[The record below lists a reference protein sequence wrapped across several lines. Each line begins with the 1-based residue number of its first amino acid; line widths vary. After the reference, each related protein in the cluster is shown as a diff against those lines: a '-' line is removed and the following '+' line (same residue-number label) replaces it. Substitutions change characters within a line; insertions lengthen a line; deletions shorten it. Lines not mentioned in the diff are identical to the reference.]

1 MQDLRYSLR
10 RLAAAPGFTIVAI
23 LSLAL
28 GIGANSAMFSIV
40 NAFLM
45 RDLHVREPDRL
56 VEIYTSDENG
66 FRYSVSSVA
75 DYHSLRA
82 ATTDVFEGIA
92 AYQLFIAQNNLGET
106 SRLVMGELV
115 SGNYFELLGLRP
127 ALGRGFRAEEDA
139 TEGTHAVVVLSHGY
153 WRQQFAGDPNAIGR
167 TVVLNRRPYTVIGV
181 APPEFKGAYPGIES
195 QLYVPMMMSNV
206 LMPGSLDRI
215 NNRGTRSLFMRG
227 RLREGASADRA
238 ATAVATVSQRLAQ
251 EFPATNDQRLMHVLP
266 TESVS
271 IHPAI
276 DKALVPVAALLLSVV
291 GLVLLIACANLASFL
306 LARAADRRKEIA
318 IRLAL
323 GAGRARL
330 IRQLMVESTTLAIAG
345 GTVGIGLA
353 YLIVQTLIGF
363 QPPLPIPLDLSIELD
378 TRVLA
383 FTAFVSILAGIAF
396 GLAPALQATRPQLA
410 PTLRDEAG
418 NITGGRR
425 RVTLRNVLV
434 AGQIAIALVLL
445 IASGLFIRSLRK
457 AQHIDPGFYNGPAAI
472 LWPNMEMSGYDEE
485 RGRLMQ
491 ERLRQRLLQVPGVTH
506 VAMADRL
513 PLGAGVQ
520 NRAMLIDG
528 VNPPPGLDVLH
539 IDHTNVDHDYF
550 AAFEIPILSG
560 RGFNETDT
568 RTAEPVVMISEAAAR
583 AYWPNREAV
592 GQIIFVGGDRSHPH
606 RVIGVVRDTK
616 VRTLGE
622 LPRPYVYFSAQQSYV
637 PAFQVMVRGNLPAS
651 QLLVATRR
659 AALELDPQLVLFETK
674 TMEQHLA
681 LMLFPPRMAALLLSV
696 FGGLALLLASVGLY
710 GLVSYAVSRRTREIG
725 IRMALG
731 ASGRDVIRLMAGSG
745 MRLVLT
751 GSVIGIILAAAVSW
765 LLSRFLYGISALDI
779 ATFIAIPGLLALV
792 GFVACY
798 VPARRASRGSPM
810 QALVNE

>member
-10 RLAAAPGFTIVAI
+10 RLARAPGFTTVAI

-45 RDLHVREPDRL
+45 RDLHVRAPERL
-56 VEIYTSDENG
+56 VEIYTSDDNG
-66 FRYSVSSVA
+66 FQYSVSSVA
-75 DYHSLRA
+75 DYLNLRA

-92 AYQLFIAQNNLGET
+92 AYEIFIAQNNLGET

-115 SGNYFELLGLRP
+115 SGNYFDLLGVRP
-127 ALGRGFRAEEDA
+127 VQGRGFFVEEDA
-139 TEGTHAVVVLSHGY
+139 TVGTHPVVIISHGY
-153 WRQQFAGDPNAIGR
+153 WQQQFAGDPNAIGR

-181 APPEFKGAYPGIES
+181 APREFKGTFPGIES

-215 NNRGTRSLFMRG
+215 NNRGSRSLLMRG
-227 RLREGASADRA
+227 RLRDGVTAERA
-238 ATAVATVSQRLAQ
+238 TAAVATVSQRLAQ
-251 EFPATNDQRLMHVLP
+251 EFPETNEKRLMNVLA

-345 GTVGIGLA
+345 GTVGTGLA
-353 YLIVQTLIGF
+353 YLIVRALISF

-383 FTAFVSILAGIAF
+383 FTALVSILAGVAF
-396 GLAPALQATRPQLA
+396 GLAPALQATRPELA

-418 NITGGRR
+418 NITGGRK
-425 RVTLRNVLV
+425 RVTLRNLLV
-434 AGQIAIALVLL
+434 GGQIAIALVLL

-457 AQHIDPGFYNGPAAI
+457 AQDIDPGFYNGPAAI

-485 RGRLMQ
+485 RGQQMQ
-491 ERLRQRLLQVPGVTH
+491 ERLHERLLQVPGVTH
-506 VAMADRL
+506 VAITDRL

-520 NRAMLIDG
+520 TRAMLIDG
-528 VNPPPGLDVLH
+528 VNPPPGRDQLD
-539 IDHTNVDHDYF
+539 IDYTHVDHDYL

-560 RGFNETDT
+560 RGFNNADT
-568 RTAEPVVMISEAAAR
+568 RTSEPVVLVSEAAAR

-592 GQIIFVGGDRSHPH
+592 GQIIYVGGDRSQPH

-622 LPRPYVYFSAQQSYV
+622 SPRPYVYFSARQSYV
-637 PAFQVMVRGNLPAS
+637 AAFQVMVRGDLPAP

-731 ASGRDVIRLMAGSG
+731 ASSRDVIRLMAGSG

-751 GSVIGIILAAAVSW
+751 GSAIGIVLAAAVSW